1 VARTNTWQPVYQ
13 RIAGDLRALITSGEL
28 GPDAQVPTEHEL
40 AGRYGVARATVR
52 QGLMLLVQE
61 GLIVARRPLGYFVRK
76 VDRLDWS
83 VFDFERDGIADA
95 WMEAIRTG
103 GRTPSQQ
110 IRVEIIEPD
119 EMIAS
124 RLKLPPGELAVARR
138 RLRLVD
144 DVPYLIADS
153 FYPEAIVRG
162 TAIVHPADIMQGAR
176 HVLVDL
182 GYEWT
187 THDDEIE
194 GRNPTEE
201 ESRILNIPAG
211 LSVMVHTRTS
221 SDRAGVPTRLMV
233 SVLPVDRWRLIYR
246 IEG

>member
-1 VARTNTWQPVYQ
+1 MARQSTWQPVYQ
-13 RIAGDLRALITSGEL
+13 RIAGDIRAQIMNGEL
-28 GPDAQVPTEHEL
+28 GPDEQVPTEYEL

-83 VFDFERDGIADA
+83 VFNFERDGVADA
-95 WMEAIRTG
+95 WAEAIETS
-103 GRTPSQQ
+103 GRKPSQQ

-119 EMIAS
+119 QMIAS
-124 RLKLPPGELAVARR
+124 RLKLAPGELAVARR

-144 DVPYLIADS
+144 DVPYAIADS

-162 TAIVHPADIMQGAR
+162 TPIVHPADITHGAR
-176 HVLVDL
+176 HVLADL

-194 GRNPTEE
+194 GRNPTEDE
-201 ESRILNIPAG
+201 ARILNIPAG

-221 SDRAGVPTRLMV
+221 SSTAGVPTRLMV